1 MTRRFQDKAAGPSQR
16 QLRVSELIRHEM
28 ASLLQRGDILDPVL
42 ETHVVTIPEVK
53 MSPDLKLATIYVMP
67 LGGGDREPVI
77 AALTKHRIEI
87 RKSIARRVNLKFAP
101 DIRFRIDETFD
112 EASRIDRLLQS
123 DKVKRDLGKDGDAA
137 DEGDDD

>member
-28 ASLLQRGDILDPVL
+28 ATLLQRGDIVDPVL
-42 ETHVVTIPEVK
+42 ETSVVTVPEVK

-67 LGGGDREPVI
+67 LGGGERESVV
-77 AALTKHRIEI
+77 AALTKHKVEI
-87 RKSIARRVNLKFAP
+87 RKIIARRVNLKFAP
-101 DIRFRIDETFD
+101 DVRFRIDETFD

-123 DKVKRDLGKDGDAA
+123 DKVKRDLGKNAPES
-137 DEGDDD
+137 DEADDD

>member
-28 ASLLQRGDILDPVL
+28 ATLLQRGDIVDPVL
-42 ETHVVTIPEVK
+42 ETHVITIPEVK

-67 LGGGDREPVI
+67 LGGGDREPVV
-77 AALTKHRIEI
+77 AALTKHRVEI
-87 RKSIARRVNLKFAP
+87 RKIVARRVNLKFAP
-101 DIRFRIDETFD
+101 DVRFRIDETFD

-123 DKVKRDLGKDGDAA
+123 EKVRRDLGKDNLTS
-137 DEGDDD
+137 DEADDD